1 MGTGKAST
9 APAQQA
15 SMAGGAL
22 NQAMR
27 GQPLAGQQQQ
37 ANNAIMNQQQLQSF
51 LGGAPVSAGGTA
63 QPMNNPLGGGSGT
76 VFSAGQPGGVAA
88 GGQTSAPGA
97 PATPGT
103 PPIPGNPDGLNWQ
116 RMGMGV
122 YGRGGPPDTSAAGY
136 AAATAQAQKDQVASD
151 AAAAAR
157 PVNAAYQAA
166 GGDAG
171 AQAAASAAVTGQP
184 LDPNSYWA
192 THTAGGAAVPA
203 GAWGQVYQR
212 MASTPQGR

>member
-1 MGTGKAST
+1 MGKAGT
-9 APAQQA
+9 APQQA
-15 SMAGGAL
+15 ALASGGAL
-22 NQAMR
+22 GQAMR
-27 GQPLAGQQQQ
+27 GQPIQQPA
-37 ANNAIMNQQQLQSF
+37 ANSPIMGQQQLQDF
-51 LGGAPVSAGGTA
+51 LGGSQVSTGAAA
-63 QPMNNPLGGGSGT
+63 QPMNNPFGVGGSI
-76 VFSAGQPGGVAA
+76 VPSAGTQGGVAA
-88 GGQTSAPGA
+88 GGQVSQPGA

-116 RMGMGV
+116 RMRMGV
-122 YGRGGPPDTSAAGY
+122 YGRGGPVDTSMAGY
-136 AAATAQAQKDQVASD
+136 QARTAQEQKDQVAND

-157 PVNAAYQAA
+157 PIDPAYAAA

-192 THTAGGAAVPA
+192 THTAGGSAVAPN
-203 GAWGQVYQR
+203 AWGSVYQR